1 MLKMRLLRQRPFT
14 DIVTL
19 RVGGGKWEPRTELPS
34 GERAQGEVLPGKK
47 GSWTP
52 EMAGKVGVD
61 ASKSH
66 HCQVKK

>member
-19 RVGGGKWEPRTELPS
+19 GVGGGKWEPRTELPS

-47 GSWTP
+47 DGR
-52 EMAGKVGVD
+52 EGGRGCK
-61 ASKSH
+61 
-66 HCQVKK
+66 